1 MPQPKKERSL
11 HMLTLLMQS
20 NRRYSVTDLAE
31 LLEVD
36 RRTVYRYIT
45 TFSNAGFVIQTS
57 GHHVRLAQ
65 NTLLHK
71 QLSDL
76 LYFNQEEAMTLYNA
90 IDAIESDTQ
99 RKTELKEKL
108 AAIYGTK
115 TVRDKIIRLQKNKVL
130 KLLMQAIDGR
140 RSVILR
146 NYLSPSSNTATDRTV
161 EPFCLS
167 EDSKHVWAYEI
178 STTQNK
184 LFKLSRIESVE
195 VQPTVWLHSM
205 HHRKGYTDAFRII
218 SFDGSTLPVRLR
230 LSRKAYSLMKE
241 EYPLT
246 EQDMQPDGDGFW
258 RYEGRVSSYVGI
270 GRFVMGLA
278 DCIEIETPELR
289 EYVRQ
294 FAQKFLTGDNTT
306 DTLK

>member
-20 NRRYSVTDLAE
+20 NRKYSVTDLAE
-31 LLEVD
+31 TLEVD

-90 IDAIESDTQ
+90 IDAIETDTQ
-99 RKTELKEKL
+99 RKTELKSKL

-115 TVRDKIIRLQKNKVL
+115 TVSDKIIRLQKNKVL
-130 KLLMQAIDGR
+130 KHLMQAIAER
-140 RSVILR
+140 RCVRLK
-146 NYLSPSSNTATDRTV
+146 NYLSPSSNTAADRIV
-161 EPFCLS
+161 EPFSLS
-167 EDSKHVWAYEI
+167 EDSKHVWAYELA
-178 STTQNK
+178 TEKNK

-195 VQPTVWLHSM
+195 ILPTVWLHS
-205 HHRKGYTDAFRII
+205 RKHNKGFTDAFRII
-218 SFDGSTLPVRLR
+218 SQDGSTMPACLR
-230 LSRKAYSLMKE
+230 LTRKAYSLMKE

-246 EQDMQPDGDGFW
+246 EQNIRPDGDGFW
-258 RYEGRVSSYVGI
+258 IYEGHVSSYVGI

-278 DCIEIETPELR
+278 DCIEIKTPELKD
-289 EYVRQ
+289 YVCQ
-294 FAQKFLTGDNTT
+294 FTRKYLTQET
-306 DTLK
+306 